1 MVLSLMPFN
10 CKFSLR
16 DRQRMLTS
24 LLLRYS
30 VATVM
35 KATYGRDIKSAH
47 DEYVVNAE
55 IADKIVTG
63 EDAPGSGLIDL
74 LPVCQSVATRSEHY

>member
-1 MVLSLMPFN
+1 
-10 CKFSLR
+10 
-16 DRQRMLTS
+16 
-24 LLLRYS
+24 
-30 VATVM
+30 M